1 MLIEGK
7 GSSLNAFNDLHPL
20 FGNRSVSNGAD
31 ESSFVAAQPIECV
44 LVIDCGFSQ
53 TTVTPVYKG
62 RPLQRA
68 IRRLDFGGKYLTNL
82 LREFISVRHA
92 DLHQDVKVV
101 NDIKE
106 DVCYV
111 SQDFKRDMERAW
123 IRGKTSSITSESVNG
138 TNHGIDDSHEAI
150 DQDQMASTDI
160 ERGPVVDYTLPD
172 FVTRMRGSVV
182 ETYSSNAARTIA
194 RRRANK
200 QRSAQTSTTAKDY
213 DNDPTLLTLGNET
226 FNVPEILFTPSSIGS
241 TQPGLPQIVIQSL
254 STLPPLLQATFLANT
269 LCVGGTAKLPGFTE
283 RLELELRSLV
293 RDDWVV
299 RVRKLKDPIL
309 STWLGGA
316 RMSTD
321 KEVVRK
327 LGITKSEYEE
337 YGWIGAA
344 RRFGGLV

>member
-1 MLIEGK
+1 MLMEGK
-7 GSSLNAFNDLHPL
+7 GSSLNAYNDLHPL
-20 FGNRSVSNGAD
+20 FGNRPISTGAD
-31 ESSFVAAQPIECV
+31 ESNPEAALPMECV
-44 LVIDCGFSQ
+44 LIIDCGFSQ

-111 SQDFKRDMERAW
+111 SQDFKGDMERAW
-123 IRGKTSSITSESVNG
+123 IHGKISGITSESING
-138 TNHGIDDSHEAI
+138 SSIDIDGSHEAMDL
-150 DQDQMASTDI
+150 DQTASTSV
-160 ERGPVVDYTLPD
+160 ERSPVVDYILPD

-194 RRRANK
+194 RQRART
-200 QRSAQTSTTAKDY
+200 QRNAQTTPTAKDY
-213 DNDPTLLTLGNET
+213 DDDPTLLTLGNET
-226 FNVPEILFTPSSIGS
+226 FTVPEILFTPSSIGS
-241 TQPGLPQIVIQSL
+241 TQPGLPQMIMQSL

-269 LCVGGTAKLPGFTE
+269 LCTGGTAKLPGFTE

-293 RDDWVV
+293 RDDWAV
-299 RVRKLKDPIL
+299 RVRKMNDPIL

-321 KEVVRK
+321 KATLRK
-327 LGITKSEYEE
+327 LGITKAEYEE